1 MKFIIKTTPV
11 FTEENKF
18 RVERNNPHIRRHKVS
33 RKKIFAIP
41 NVPTPNQPVLFNE
54 DVCIG
59 CNSCVE
65 TCQVDVY
72 IPHPQKGKPPIILHP
87 EECWYCGCCAN
98 DCPVPGAI
106 QFNWPLALR
115 GYWKNKKTGKVHQI

>member
-1 MKFIIKTTPV
+1 VSK
-11 FTEENKF
+11 E
-18 RVERNNPHIRRHKVS
+18 KV
-33 RKKIFAIP
+33 FAIP
-41 NVPTPNQPVLFNE
+41 NVQTPNQPVIFNE

-59 CNSCVE
+59 CNTCVE

-72 IPHPQKGKPPIILHP
+72 IPHPEKGKPPIILHP

-115 GYWKNKKTGKVHQI
+115 GYWKNKKTGKVHQV

>member
-1 MKFIIKTTPV
+1 MSK
-11 FTEENKF
+11 E
-18 RVERNNPHIRRHKVS
+18 
-33 RKKIFAIP
+33 KIFAIP
-41 NVPTPNQPVLFNE
+41 NVQTPNQPVIFNE

-59 CNSCVE
+59 CNTCVE

-98 DCPVPGAI
+98 DCPVPGAMK
-106 QFNWPLALR
+106 FNWPLALR
-115 GYWKNKKTGKVHQI
+115 GYWKNKKNGKVNQA